1 MECTPGR
8 PRGRVHKSW
17 WAAPGPVERAG
28 MNIRGSPPG
37 LSVIMPAFDEEDGI
51 AGSVV
56 ELSEKINA
64 TGWPY
69 EILVVDDGS
78 SDQTAVRA
86 REAGATVVRHDANL
100 GYGAALKTGIR
111 RAQYPVICITDADGT
126 YPADRLTELVEPVAS
141 GRIDMAVGS
150 RAGEDV
156 NIPMIRRPA
165 KWMIGRLA
173 NLAAGR
179 AIPDLNSGFRVF
191 RRDVVMRFFN
201 LLPAGFSFTSTITLA
216 MMSNGYSVSYLPI
229 DYRHRK
235 GRSKF
240 RPIMDTLNFIG
251 LVLRTTLYFAPLKV
265 FLPAAGLLYL
275 LAIVVGLF
283 TKLVLGQLADVVTV
297 VISMTATQVGIV
309 GLLAE
314 LVNRRLPQYYRDE
327 E

>member
-1 MECTPGR
+1 MESLPEAISPG
-8 PRGRVHKSW
+8 
-17 WAAPGPVERAG
+17 
-28 MNIRGSPPG
+28 GSRYEALG
-37 LSVIMPAFDEEDGI
+37 LSIIMPAFDEEDGI
-51 AGSVV
+51 AGSVA
-56 ELSEKINA
+56 ELSGRINA

-314 LVNRRLPQYYRDE
+314 LVNRRLPQYYQSDE
-327 E
+327 

>member
-1 MECTPGR
+1 
-8 PRGRVHKSW
+8 
-17 WAAPGPVERAG
+17 
-28 MNIRGSPPG
+28 
-37 LSVIMPAFDEEDGI
+37 MPAFDEEDGI
-51 AGSVV
+51 AGSVA
-56 ELSEKINA
+56 ELSGRINA

-314 LVNRRLPQYYRDE
+314 LVNRRLPQYYQSDE
-327 E
+327 